1 MGSPAIKVKNIS
13 LKYKFVKS
21 MNIKKEIIKLFIR
34 RKTEKRIKEV
44 GALENVNFEIEKGKT
59 VGVIGVNGAGK
70 TTLLKV
76 IAKIIEPDSGEIE
89 LHSDSVSLL
98 TLGAGFQPELS
109 GLENIYLNGLIL
121 GLGKDKINKKLK
133 EIIGFS
139 ELEEFINY
147 PIKTYSSGMRVRLA
161 FSIASHIEPDI
172 LLLDEILG
180 VGDEYFKEKSQYRIK
195 QLIKGNRTVLIV
207 SHSMSSISKLCDLTL
222 WINKGKVIEYDY
234 TKNVVEKYRDYLR
247 NYK

>member
-1 MGSPAIKVKNIS
+1 MGSTAIKVKNIS

-21 MNIKKEIIKLFIR
+21 MNIKKEIIKFLIR
-34 RKTEKRIKEV
+34 SSTEKRIKEV
-44 GALENVNFEIEKGKT
+44 SALENVNFEIEKGKI

-109 GLENIYLNGLIL
+109 GLENIYLNGFIL

-207 SHSMSSISKLCDLTL
+207 SHSMSSITELCDLTL
-222 WINKGKVIEYDY
+222 WINKGKIIEYDY
-234 TKNVVEKYRDYLR
+234 TENVVRKYRNYLR